1 MTTSAV
7 PHLKGNQM
15 ATDTP
20 KADKPADKAEP
31 KAKLGRAGESGDP
44 AVQRLLAQR
53 EAHVMNSQPD
63 PSFAAQREA
72 AQAEI
77 ERIDKELN
85 KLGFTA
91 E

>member
-1 MTTSAV
+1 
-7 PHLKGNQM
+7 M
-15 ATDTP
+15 AESRGEAQKTE
-20 KADKPADKAEP
+20 KSEP
-31 KAKLGRAGESGDP
+31 KAGYARAGESGDP
-44 AVQRLLAQR
+44 EVQRLLAQR

-72 AQAEI
+72 AEKEI

-85 KLGFTA
+85 KLGYTA

>member
-1 MTTSAV
+1 MTTSSV
-7 PHLKGNQM
+7 PHLKGNTM
-15 ATDTP
+15 ADSP
-20 KADKPADKAEP
+20 KATDKPAEKPVKYA
-31 KAKLGRAGESGDP
+31 RAGESGDP
-44 AVQRLLAQR
+44 EVQRLLAQR

-77 ERIDKELN
+77 ERIDKALNEL
-85 KLGFTA
+85 GYTA

>member
-1 MTTSAV
+1 
-7 PHLKGNQM
+7 M
-15 ATDTP
+15 AESRTEP
-20 KADKPADKAEP
+20 KTEP
-31 KAKLGRAGESGDP
+31 KARYARAGESGDP
-44 AVQRLLAQR
+44 EVQRLLAQR

-72 AQAEI
+72 AEKEI

-85 KLGFTA
+85 KLGYTA

>member
-1 MTTSAV
+1 
-7 PHLKGNQM
+7 M
-15 ATDTP
+15 ADSP
-20 KADKPADKAEP
+20 KAADKPVDKPAEKP
-31 KAKLGRAGESGDP
+31 VKYARAAESGDP
-44 AVQRLLAQR
+44 EVQRLLAQR

-77 ERIDKELN
+77 ERIDKALN